1 METSKIAPRS
11 RLRAPTQVSR
21 GTEKG
26 PRIQGDLRVNSPSVA
41 AKKSRS
47 HRRIGG
53 VAETASAPVILWD
66 DIGEGGGF

>member
-1 METSKIAPRS
+1 
-11 RLRAPTQVSR
+11 
-21 GTEKG
+21 
-26 PRIQGDLRVNSPSVA
+26 LRVNSPSVA